1 VTRLSSTEY
10 LNQCVNQLNDAC
22 RWLQRSYDKCH
33 SFYLSQALSDDQYDD
48 LENLSSR
55 FARVTDILLNKVYR
69 ALDTA
74 ELMPPGSLI
83 DTVNRAVK
91 RGVLESAEIART
103 VKDIRNEIVHEYTV
117 EDLKQLQEEVIAYT
131 KVLLQLAAS
140 VNDYVSA
147 EF

>member
-1 VTRLSSTEY
+1 MTRLSSTKY
-10 LNQCVNQLNDAC
+10 LNQCVTQLNDTC

-33 SFYLSQALSDDQYDD
+33 SFDLSQALSDDQYDN

-69 ALDTA
+69 ALDAA
-74 ELMPPGSLI
+74 ELMESGSLI

-103 VKDIRNEIVHEYTV
+103 VKDICNEIVHEYTV

-131 KVLLQLAAS
+131 KVLLQLVVK

>member
-1 VTRLSSTEY
+1 MTRLSSTEY
-10 LNQCVNQLNDAC
+10 LNQCITQLNDAC
-22 RWLQRSYDKCH
+22 RWLQRSYEKCQH
-33 SFYLSQALSDDQYDD
+33 VNLSQTLSDDQYDD

-91 RGVLESAEIART
+91 RGVLESTETART

-117 EDLKQLQEEVIAYT
+117 EDLRQLQEEVIVYT
-131 KVLLQLAAS
+131 KVLLQLVGK

>member
-1 VTRLSSTEY
+1 MTRLSSTEY
-10 LNQCVNQLNDAC
+10 LTQCVTQLNDAC
-22 RWLQRSYDKCH
+22 RWLQRSYDKCQ
-33 SFYLSQALSDDQYDD
+33 SFDLSQALSDDQYDD

-74 ELMPPGSLI
+74 ELMQPGSLI

-91 RGVLESAEIART
+91 RGVLESPDIART

-131 KVLLQLAAS
+131 KVLLQLVVK

>member
-1 VTRLSSTEY
+1 MTRLSSTEY
-10 LNQCVNQLNDAC
+10 LNQCVTQLNDAC
-22 RWLQRSYDKCH
+22 RWLQRSYDKCQ
-33 SFYLSQALSDDQYDD
+33 SFDFSLPLSDDQYDD

-69 ALDTA
+69 ALDAA
-74 ELMPPGSLI
+74 ELMESGSLI